1 MPATADE
8 SSQRRTVY
16 YAGRVQGVG
25 FRWTTHRIA
34 KRHAVTGFVQ
44 NLDDGRVQVV
54 AEGPSEELDRFFAA
68 IEQAMAGKIAST
80 QVSRSAATGEYSEF
94 SIDH

>member
-1 MPATADE
+1 MAHE
-8 SSQRRTVY
+8 KSERRTVF

-34 KRHAVTGFVQ
+34 QSHTVTGFVR
-44 NLDDGRVQVV
+44 NLADGRVQVV
-54 AEGPSEELDRFFAA
+54 TEGLPEELDRFFAA
-68 IEQAMAGKIAST
+68 VEQAMAGKIAST
-80 QVSRSAATGEYSEF
+80 QSSRSATTGEYTEF